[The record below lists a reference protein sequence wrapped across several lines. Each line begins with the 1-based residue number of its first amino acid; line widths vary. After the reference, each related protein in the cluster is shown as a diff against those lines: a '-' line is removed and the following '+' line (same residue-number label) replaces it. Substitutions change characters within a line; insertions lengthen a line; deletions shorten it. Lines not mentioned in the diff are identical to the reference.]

1 MWEAFL
7 NGTALFLLLS
17 VLAMVVYM
25 LKPDL

>member
-7 NGTALFLLLS
+7 NGAALFLLLA

>member
-7 NGTALFLLLS
+7 NGAALFLLLA
-17 VLAMVVYM
+17 VLSMVVYM